1 MAYYS
6 YDTYDP
12 YYSYPVA
19 EVAVVDVPVV
29 EYGIEPVIY
38 PPTSNMGYAQYD
50 PGYYDA
56 GYVNVAPVA
65 YVDNSSCN
73 LKQCLITG
81 LLIFLFLVIL
91 VAAVWFGP
99 RGSGGSSTYVS
110 HRTYGRPGHSIG
122 VISRPVVYRP
132 VYRPPPPRPV
142 RFRG

>member
-50 PGYYDA
+50 GYYDA
-56 GYVNVAPVA
+56 GYVDVGYVDTSSSIRTKRAIAFIATFIIVMILIIVAAFTIGPRNFGGGRA
-65 YVDNSSCN
+65 YV
-73 LKQCLITG
+73 
-81 LLIFLFLVIL
+81 
-91 VAAVWFGP
+91 
-99 RGSGGSSTYVS
+99 STY
-110 HRTYGRPGHSIG
+110 H
-122 VISRPVVYRP
+122 
-132 VYRPPPPRPV
+132 PRPV
-142 RFRG
+142 RTIVYGRPPPRRWGR